1 MKKKLV
7 ISFLLMIFAIGCVSA
22 HDNNTTDIASN
33 DVVVNGVDC
42 SNVTLDSN
50 SNSNSS
56 IDNFYNVD
64 VNDEVNGTN
73 ASIFIEINDN
83 HVAGVQKNIIKSEFL
98 IDNGYLIPLELFPT
112 NSGYLATFN
121 LYDLAPG
128 EHTISLQFTVLHESI
143 GSQAV
148 STDTFTIDKNIIIE

>member
-56 IDNFYNVD
+56 IDNFYNVE

-73 ASIFIEINDN
+73 ASIFINVNDN
-83 HVAGVQKNIIKSEFL
+83 DVVGVKKNIIKSEVL
-98 IDNGYLIPLELFPT
+98 IDNDFIPLELFPT
-112 NSGYLATFN
+112 NSGYISAFN

-128 EHTISLQFTVLHESI
+128 EHTITLQFTVIHGSI

-148 STDTFTIDKNIIIE
+148 SSDTFTINKNIIIG